1 MYAEKFPHP
10 EAADFSLLAR
20 EDEKQVLLAL
30 VKFQAQFERAVE
42 TDEPS
47 TLIACLLNFA
57 GTISFAPCCLPR
69 ANGNSQPCCRLGSLR
84 ATPTVAL
91 VC

>member
-20 EDEKQVLLAL
+20 EDEKQVLLQL

-42 TDEPS
+42 ADEPS

-57 GTISFAPCCLPR
+57 GMIPFASLCVPR
-69 ANGNSQPCCRLGSLR
+69 LTGTRSR
-84 ATPTVAL
+84 AVDLADGG
-91 VC
+91 